1 MNVSPVLTSWFKPRT
16 TNPNLIFRERTLR
29 ALIASIFIITLVVML
44 ISVFIYKSEFALVSY
59 PSIEVVALIILIVA
73 ALLVS
78 QERIAA
84 AGYVLVGMFVFFS
97 VTVLLVPGSQND
109 VLSTSIATITL
120 LVVALVLPRTAI
132 FIFAIA
138 TSVLLS
144 AVYIAENSIV
154 RPAFTSSFSVIVVQA
169 LAAVLLFLLRLE
181 FDTRLLSTEAA
192 RRETEQALS
201 VAQSSRDEAERAN
214 KAKDQFLSIMSH
226 ELRTPLGAIIGF
238 VGILQAGMI
247 KDRKEALPLSKTQQD
262 MLKSVRSNAEHLLT
276 LINSILDLAK
286 VSSGRVQSTL
296 TNIDP
301 TDENFITGTVN
312 ALRSLAIAKNV
323 DLELEYDANLPSSV
337 QCDTLQVKQ
346 IVKNLV
352 ANAIKF
358 TDKGNIHIR
367 VGRAPNDSWEM
378 IVRDTGIGIS
388 PNHLKNIFDPF
399 YQADTS
405 DTRAR
410 EGTGLGLAIAKNYV
424 ELQNGSIQVQSTP
437 GLGTTFTVRLPIGSP
452 VVAAQ
457 PVVAV
462 VAEAHHA

>member
-1 MNVSPVLTSWFKPRT
+1 MNVSSVLTTWFKPRT

-29 ALIASIFIITLVVML
+29 ALIASILVISLLALLSSIILFQSPWT
-44 ISVFIYKSEFALVSY
+44 IISY
-59 PSIEVVALIILIVA
+59 PSIMILDSVLVVVAGY
-73 ALLVS
+73 LVS
-78 QERIAA
+78 RGHLTS
-84 AGYVLVGMFVFFS
+84 AGYTIVSSFILFS
-97 VTVLLVPGSQND
+97 GVVLLIPGTTNAT
-109 VLSTSIATITL
+109 LAITTSITTL
-120 LVVALVLPRTAI
+120 IVVALVLPRSAI
-132 FIFAIA
+132 FIFAIISSTLLCA
-138 TSVLLS
+138 AFLLDSNFQGEAVGMVLNVIAMS
-144 AVYIAENSIV
+144 ALTAI
-154 RPAFTSSFSVIVVQA
+154 
-169 LAAVLLFLLRLE
+169 LLFLLRLE
-181 FDTRLLSTEAA
+181 FDSRLLSTEAA

-238 VGILQAGMI
+238 VGIIQAGMI
-247 KDRKEALPLSKTQQD
+247 KDRKEALPLSKTQHD
-262 MLKSVRSNAEHLLT
+262 MLKSVRSNAEHLLV

-286 VSSGRVQSTL
+286 VSSGRVQATL
-296 TNIDP
+296 TSINP
-301 TDENFITGTVN
+301 TDDNFITGTVN
-312 ALRSLAIAKNV
+312 ALRSLAIAKN
-323 DLELEYDANLPSSV
+323 LELDLEYDANLPASV
-337 QCDTLQVKQ
+337 ECDTMQVKQ

-358 TDKGNIHIR
+358 TDKGSIYIR

-388 PNHLKNIFDPF
+388 PDHLKNIFDPF

-437 GLGTTFTVRLPIGSP
+437 GLGTTFTVRLPIRTP
-452 VVAAQ
+452 IEVAQ
-457 PVVAV
+457 PVTAAVA
-462 VAEAHHA
+462 